1 MIILYEKEKKIFAR
15 ALILRIFPLFS
26 IKQLN
31 SVSIA
36 TSRVSST
43 FPASSVKHRVCRKGS
58 RGQSQLLGHFRQAC
72 CFSELA
78 GKARE
83 VEIDTVSVC
92 RYILYPLDLYNDS
105 AQYAIMKFH
114 RQFLYDEVEAEVCTL
129 FYQLHASIF
138 CCIFYSDYAEIIP
151 FCLLCFQV
159 NLCFDQFVYKLSE
172 QMFAYYKH
180 LAGR

>member
-1 MIILYEKEKKIFAR
+1 MKKKKKIFAR

-26 IKQLN
+26 IQQLN

-36 TSRVSST
+36 TSRT
-43 FPASSVKHRVCRKGS
+43 FPANSVLYRACRKGS

-72 CFSELA
+72 CFSELV

-83 VEIDTVSVC
+83 VTIDTVSVC

-105 AQYAIMKFH
+105 AQYAIIKFH

-151 FCLLCFQV
+151 FLLALFSGE
-159 NLCFDQFVYKLSE
+159 FV
-172 QMFAYYKH
+172 F
-180 LAGR
+180 